1 MARVNGFEVTT
12 LRDYIT
18 VLCYRKT
25 ITMEELCE
33 DLDISYNLFMTKI
46 TRCIDNDFLFE
57 IMAYLNGDILF
68 AIDLPLTSNKKK
80 PLQITPSPILTP
92 EEFKHTVFESGSDQY
107 LQFIRALNY
116 YVRQN
121 NIRTKILSTNDLV
134 TIVKSFANIIAE
146 PFEINGSVE
155 YRLYIRYDCEPTYYM
170 LTNSIIQGY
179 LKEIRAIL
187 GTENSGIWRKATS
200 VMNRL
205 TMFAGLHELPKY
217 NPAPS
222 YYVLTFNGI
231 FNRKTKE
238 FYPEKSD
245 EYAKLA
251 RKYHFIDNASFN
263 YLTESRHPEI
273 VELYKEFIE
282 HVSGDDKKLKDKLEQ
297 QLCSVLGGYNN
308 GGLVFITSNSKLNLH
323 VFSRLIR
330 TLASEYLYDF
340 ANIYENTKKNSNLAY
355 IRYNSKLLIESIY
368 AGPTELSSK
377 TIEKCKQIFN
387 GDSFITA
394 RKKGYNTYF
403 KLRVPWIQIVQS
415 QKDLRVLK
423 RGTKDI
429 KSITLKLNNQDI
441 DLKFANKFIDTID
454 AYTKHALR
462 NPFTEFSDEVATYLL
477 NNVDYKDD

>member
-1 MARVNGFEVTT
+1 MTELNSEETLDLMQSRV
-12 LRDYIT
+12 L
-18 VLCYRKT
+18 L
-25 ITMEELCE
+25 
-33 DLDISYNLFMTKI
+33 
-46 TRCIDNDFLFE
+46 
-57 IMAYLNGDILF
+57 
-68 AIDLPLTSNKKK
+68 
-80 PLQITPSPILTP
+80 P
-92 EEFKHTVFESGSDQY
+92 EEFRHTVFESSKD
-107 LQFIRALNY
+107 Y
-116 YVRQN
+116 YEQCLKSIGYYAEQN
-121 NIRTKILSTNDLV
+121 DINTKVMSIDDMVNIISKFVD
-134 TIVKSFANIIAE
+134 IIAE
-146 PFEINGSVE
+146 PLEINGTVE
-155 YRLYIRYDCEPTYYM
+155 YRLYVRHYDESAYYS
-170 LTNSIIQGY
+170 LTTEAIQSRLID
-179 LKEIRAIL
+179 LKIVF
-187 GTENSGIWRKATS
+187 GTKGFVLWQRATS
-200 VMNRL
+200 VTRRL
-205 TMFAGLHELPKY
+205 IALANLHVFPEYK
-217 NPAPS
+217 PAPS

-245 EYAKLA
+245 EYTGLTK
-251 RKYHFIDNASFN
+251 KYHFIDNASFN
-263 YLTESRHPEI
+263 YLTESKHPEI

-282 HVSGDDKKLKDKLEQ
+282 HVSGGDKKLKDKLEQ

-340 ANIYENTKKNSNLAY
+340 ANIGEIRKNSNLAY

-377 TIEKCKQIFN
+377 TIEKCKQIFK

-403 KLRVPWIQIVQS
+403 KLRVPWIQIVQN

-429 KSITLKLNNQDI
+429 KSVTLKLNNQDI

-454 AYTKHALR
+454 TYTKHAIR

-477 NNVDYKDD
+477 NNVDYKAD